1 MAERVAPR
9 CTGFPIARRTAEA
22 RGGAAADIE
31 NFGNS
36 AHNKSAQTTLE
47 VQQTITKGKPI

>member
-1 MAERVAPR
+1 MAERVAHR
-9 CTGFPIARRTAEA
+9 CTGFSIARRTAEA

-47 VQQTITKGKPI
+47 VQKTRKKEKPI

>member
-31 NFGNS
+31 NFGDR
-36 AHNKSAQTTLE
+36 AHNKSARTALE